1 LTELELI
8 EGCQRNDAKCQH
20 RLFEQFA
27 GKMMTVCLRYAH
39 DRKEAEDMLQEAF
52 IRIFGHINQYRFE
65 GSLEGWIRRIVV
77 NTALNILQKRK
88 IRFVASEA
96 EIESSVTVNTDALSK
111 LGTDDLLKLISQ
123 LPDGYRLV
131 FNLYVIEGYDH
142 TEIAQILKISPVT
155 SRTQLL
161 KARSVLKTKIENL
174 QKMPEKYVGKGI

>member
-1 LTELELI
+1 MTELELI
-8 EGCQRNDAKCQH
+8 EGCQRNDAKCQKW
-20 RLFEQFA
+20 LFEQFA

-52 IRIFGHINQYRFE
+52 IRIFARIGQYRFE
-65 GSLEGWIRRIVV
+65 GSLEGWVRRVVV
-77 NTALNILQKRK
+77 NVALNILQKRK
-88 IRFVASEA
+88 IRFVATEA
-96 EIESSVTVNTDALSK
+96 EMEANATVDAAAVSK
-111 LGTDDLLKLISQ
+111 LGTDDLLKLINQ

-142 TEIAQILKISPVT
+142 NEIARMLKISPVT

-161 KARSVLKTKIENL
+161 KARTLLKTQIENL